1 MRPQQTHFVLC
12 FLAAASLP
20 HIANGRAP
28 APNVDFNRDVRPIL
42 SQHCFKCHGFDP
54 QARRSKLR
62 LDRREAIT
70 AELPSGYT
78 PVVAGDPQ
86 ASELIRRIA
95 ATDPA
100 DRMPPADVAEP
111 LSSDEIATLT
121 AWIEEGAPWAEH
133 WRLVPPHKTALPPVV
148 DPRWSRQPIDRFILS
163 RLEAERIVPSPEA
176 DRATLLRRLTLDLT
190 GLPPT
195 PGEIDAFLAD
205 DCRTPA
211 NGWSTGSS
219 PVRITANGWPGDGS
233 TSPATPIRAATRTT
247 ISARCG
253 PIATGSWRRSM
264 QTCRSTHLLWNS
276 LPVICSPNRP
286 LSNSSRAV
294 FIATRPIST
303 RVAAIPNSTGSS
315 GSRTESTRRAQSG
328 WG

>member
-121 AWIEEGAPWAEH
+121 AWMEGEH
-133 WRLVPPHKTALPPVV
+133 PGRNIGRWFHLTR
-148 DPRWSRQPIDRFILS
+148 PRCR
-163 RLEAERIVPSPEA
+163 PSS
-176 DRATLLRRLTLDLT
+176 
-190 GLPPT
+190 T
-195 PGEIDAFLAD
+195 PGGRDSRSIASSSAD
-205 DCRTPA
+205 SRR
-211 NGWSTGSS
+211 NGSCPRPRPT
-219 PVRITANGWPGDGS
+219 VQRCF
-233 TSPATPIRAATRTT
+233 AA
-247 ISARCG
+247 
-253 PIATGSWRRSM
+253 
-264 QTCRSTHLLWNS
+264 
-276 LPVICSPNRP
+276 
-286 LSNSSRAV
+286 
-294 FIATRPIST
+294 
-303 RVAAIPNSTGSS
+303 
-315 GSRTESTRRAQSG
+315 
-328 WG
+328 